1 MDVETRDS
9 NIDFAAWRVTA
20 DTLPSMIFTAR
31 PDGSLEFVNRR
42 WINFMGLEAPAV
54 AQDHWR
60 ALIHPDD
67 LEPTSRTWLESVR
80 TGEDLAAELRVRK
93 VDGSYG
99 WIFVNA
105 APMRDR
111 TEKIIRWYGSVTD
124 IDASKRAHSALR
136 EREAALVDTERRF
149 RVLAEAIPIICWTAD
164 AGGWIDWYNHR
175 WFEFTGQL
183 PDEAAGW
190 GWQAAHHPDDFLEV
204 MRRWPHSI
212 ATGEPFEM
220 EYRLRR
226 NDGDYHWFLNRAEPL
241 RDAGG
246 QIVRWYGS
254 NVDIDA
260 QKRAFERTKRVAET
274 LQDVFL
280 PKELP
285 MRANLRLD
293 AVYLAA
299 EKDALI
305 GGDWFDAFEMPDG
318 RLGFSIG
325 DVAGHGLQA
334 SVIVGR
340 LRQAIFTLAFQFNDP
355 AKILEETDRILRH
368 QEPNTMVTALV
379 GFVDASNTFMS
390 YANAGHPPPIVAS
403 PNREAATM
411 PAYGGPPLGLGAD
424 LSLTTHTIAIE
435 PDTVV
440 ALYTDGMIEFSRD
453 VIGAEAK
460 LRAAVTLVVGN
471 TRIARPALAVQEI
484 VFDDMPLRDDAALLL
499 LQFSKVD
506 LDPMRTDPDALEKT
520 WRFHSSD
527 AFTAHASRHEIM
539 GYLRRLA
546 SDPNEVFT
554 GELILGE
561 ILANTVEHAPG
572 LVEVRIDWNGE
583 KPIVTIRDTG
593 PGLRSLKGGLP
604 ADVMAEG
611 GRGIFLITSLAET
624 ASVKPSPGYGAE
636 IRAVLPISRKIK
648 NQQTPAS

>member
-1 MDVETRDS
+1 MAAEVESLDY
-9 NIDFAAWRVTA
+9 NFDFAAWCVTA

-42 WINFMGLEAPAV
+42 WIDFIGLDAPALP
-54 AQDHWR
+54 DDRWR
-60 ALIHPDD
+60 AAVHSDD
-67 LEPTSRTWLESVR
+67 FGRIAQTWLHSVR
-80 TGEDLAAELRVRK
+80 TGQELSAELRVRK
-93 VDGSYG
+93 ADGSYR

-111 TEKIIRWYGSVTD
+111 SDKIVRWYGSITD
-124 IDASKRAHSALR
+124 IDATKRAQRILR
-136 EREAALVDTERRF
+136 ERESMLVDTERRF
-149 RVLAEAIPIICWTAD
+149 RVLAEAIPVICWTAD

-175 WFEFTGQL
+175 WYEFTGQL

-190 GWQAAHHPDDFLEV
+190 GWQASHHPDDFLEV

-220 EYRLRR
+220 EYRLR
-226 NDGDYHWFLNRAEPL
+226 NKDGSFHWFLNRAEPL
-241 RDAGG
+241 RDANG

-260 QKRAFERTKRVAET
+260 QKKALERTKRVAET

-285 MRANLRLD
+285 RRPNMRLD

-299 EKDALI
+299 ERDALV
-305 GGDWFDAFEMPDG
+305 GGDWFDAFELPDG

-340 LRQAIFTLAFQFNDP
+340 LRQAIFTLAFQFTDP
-355 AKILEETDRILRH
+355 AKILEETDRLLRH
-368 QEPNTMVTALV
+368 QEPDTMVTALV
-379 GFVDASNTFMS
+379 GFIDVSNETMS
-390 YANAGHPPPIVAS
+390 YANAGHPPPIVAA
-403 PNREAATM
+403 PNRDPVSLPSHGEL
-411 PAYGGPPLGLGAD
+411 PLGVDAGLV
-424 LSLTTHTIAIE
+424 LTTHTIAIE
-435 PDTVV
+435 PDSVV

-453 VIGAEAK
+453 VISAETK
-460 LRAAVTLVVGN
+460 LRAAVALVVGN
-471 TRIARPALAVQEI
+471 KTIARPALAVQEI
-484 VFDDMPLRDDAALLL
+484 VFNDMPTRDDAALLL
-499 LQFSKVD
+499 LQFSHVEI
-506 LDPMRTDPDALEKT
+506 DPLRTDPDALVKT

-539 GYLRRLA
+539 SYLRRLA
-546 SDPNEVFT
+546 ADPSEVFT

-572 LVEVRIDWNGE
+572 LVEVHIDWTGE
-583 KPIVTIRDTG
+583 KPVVTIRDTG
-593 PGLRSLKGGLP
+593 PGLRSLQGKLP
-604 ADVMAEG
+604 ADLMAEG
-611 GRGIFLITSLAET
+611 GRGIFLITSLAES

-636 IRAVLPISRKIK
+636 IRAVLPITRK
-648 NQQTPAS
+648 TLRPT